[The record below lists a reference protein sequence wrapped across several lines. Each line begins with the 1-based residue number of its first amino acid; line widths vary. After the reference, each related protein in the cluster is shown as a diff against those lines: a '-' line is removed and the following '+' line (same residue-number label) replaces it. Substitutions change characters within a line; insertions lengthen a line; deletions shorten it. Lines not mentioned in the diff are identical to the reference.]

1 MGLVIQFPK
10 PFRPRY
16 PPSLGCFQSEEK
28 VDYGRILSEYEVI
41 SGPGEK
47 MVVHVPIHHNP
58 PSEDDF
64 HAIMTV
70 VSHLLYMYE
79 GRLFMPI
86 GPAMEEVEKRYVI
99 REY

>member
-1 MGLVIQFPK
+1 MGEVIAFPQRRRQK
-10 PFRPRY
+10 Y
-16 PPSLGCFQSEEK
+16 IASLGCFQSEEK

-58 PSEDDF
+58 PSEDDS

-70 VSHLLYMYE
+70 VSHLLYMHE

-86 GPAMEEVEKRYVI
+86 GPTMEATEKRYVI